1 MISIFDLFRI
11 GIGASS
17 SHTVGPMRAAA
28 AFAAELGQSPEYA
41 SVDRVQV
48 QAFGSLS
55 LTGLGHATHTAILAG
70 LMGEL
75 PNTVEPDMLPGL
87 AERIR
92 SEGALALNR
101 AGGCPERRIAFDMDR
116 DLVFDKSFL
125 ERHENALTC
134 TAYCGK
140 RTVLSR
146 TYYSVGGGAII
157 EDSHWGE
164 GAGESPERVPYPY
177 RHATDLLAHCERTG
191 LPLSSVMMENEC
203 ALRPRSQVKEYL
215 ALIWS
220 TMDASMERGMHAE
233 GLLPG
238 PLHVVR
244 RASSLRRMLQAD
256 QKLSADPMQ
265 VIDWVNMYA
274 MAVSEENA
282 ASGRVVTAPTN
293 GSCGT
298 LPAVLAYYRKF
309 VGTLTDETIGR
320 FLLTAGA
327 IGSLYRMNASISGA
341 EVGCQGEVGVAC
353 SMAAAAL
360 TEILGGSAE
369 QVCSAAEIAME
380 HNLGLTCDPV
390 NGQVQVPC
398 IERNAVAAVKAINAS
413 RLAMHRTTTPRV
425 SLDKVIETM
434 YLTGKDM
441 NLKYRETA
449 RGGLAAVMFVKKC
462 D

>member
-1 MISIFDLFRI
+1 MSKNGKKWIALSAVAVMAF
-11 GIGASS
+11 SV
-17 SHTVGPMRAAA
+17 TAAA
-28 AFAAELGQSPEYA
+28 GEASTEQESAESRENLVFATSTFGQKFSPFFATTAYDMQV
-41 SVDRVQV
+41 VD
-48 QAFGSLS
+48 
-55 LTGLGHATHTAILAG
+55 LTQQ
-70 LMGEL
+70 
-75 PNTVEPDMLPGL
+75 
-87 AERIR
+87 
-92 SEGALALNR
+92 SALA
-101 AGGCPERRIAFDMDR
+101 ADR
-116 DLVFDKSFL
+116 
-125 ERHENALTC
+125 
-134 TAYCGK
+134 
-140 RTVLSR
+140 
-146 TYYSVGGGAII
+146 GGAII

-164 GAGESPERVPYPY
+164 GSGESPGRVPYPY
-177 RHATDLLAHCERTG
+177 KHATNLLAHCERTG

>member
-1 MISIFDLFRI
+1 MISVFDIYRI
-11 GIGASS
+11 GIGPSS

-28 AFAAELGQSPEYA
+28 MFASELA
-41 SVDRVQV
+41 SHPGYGTVDRVLV
-48 QAFGSLS
+48 DVYGSLS
-55 LTGLGHATHTAILAG
+55 LTGIGHGTHTAILAG
-70 LMGEL
+70 LMGEMPDTVDPDIL
-75 PNTVEPDMLPGL
+75 PSL
-87 AERIR
+87 ARSIR
-92 SEGALALNR
+92 EQRAITINKAGARPAR
-101 AGGCPERRIAFDMDR
+101 TIPFDADR
-116 DLVFDKSFL
+116 DLVLHKSFL
-125 ERHENALTC
+125 ARHENGLTC
-134 TAYCGK
+134 TAFCGK
-140 RTVLSR
+140 EPVLTR
-146 TYYSVGGGAII
+146 TYYSVGGGAVV
-157 EDSHWGE
+157 EDSEWGKE
-164 GAGESPERVPYPY
+164 NGNCCPAVPYPY
-177 RHATDLLAHCERTG
+177 RNAADLLEHCERTG

-203 ALRPRSQVKEYL
+203 ALRPREQVKAFL
-215 ALIWS
+215 LRIWQ
-220 TMDASMERGMHAE
+220 TMDAAMERGMHSE

-238 PLHVVR
+238 PLRVVR

-256 QKLSADPMQ
+256 QRLSADPMQ
-265 VIDWVNMYA
+265 VVDWVNMFA

-309 VGTLTDETIGR
+309 VGTLTDETIER

-360 TEILGGSAE
+360 TDILGGSAE

-441 NLKYRETA
+441 SLKYRETA
-449 RGGLAAVMFVKKC
+449 RGGLAAVIFRQKC
-462 D
+462 G